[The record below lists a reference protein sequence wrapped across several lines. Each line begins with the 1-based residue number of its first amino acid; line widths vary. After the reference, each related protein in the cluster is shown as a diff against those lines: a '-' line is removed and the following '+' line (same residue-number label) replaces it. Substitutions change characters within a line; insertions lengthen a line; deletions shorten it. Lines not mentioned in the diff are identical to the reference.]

1 LNKTVERSNSKYGRG
16 EEVHIV
22 QLTFIRNRGTIRT
35 EEVETKEQ
43 GNDDD
48 GNDGNDG
55 AWMKVWYRYRMEDNR
70 KDIEKKLEFGSG
82 SNGYEN

>member
-55 AWMKVWYRYRMEDNR
+55 NDGAWMKVCYR
-70 KDIEKKLEFGSG
+70 
-82 SNGYEN
+82 

>member
-1 LNKTVERSNSKYGRG
+1 M
-16 EEVHIV
+16 

-55 AWMKVWYRYRMEDNR
+55 NDGAWMKVWYR
-70 KDIEKKLEFGSG
+70 
-82 SNGYEN
+82 